1 MTTYII
7 RRLIQAVVLMFIVS
21 LIIFALMRLLP
32 GDPIQMLVDKNS
44 ISQLNEQQIEAIRH
58 DLGLDKSVP
67 LQYVDWVSRMLRGD
81 FGKSMMQGYSIGEE
95 LKRRIP
101 VSLTLGFAAF
111 ILGLVIGPLL
121 GIISAIRRGKLID
134 NIVTVFANIGIT
146 APEFW
151 IAIILLYVFAV
162 KLQMVPLY
170 GWTPPWVDLG
180 ESIRSGILP
189 VFVAALAPI
198 ASSARQARSSVL
210 ETLGEDYVRTA
221 WAKGLNERKVLTKH
235 VIKNSLMPVLT
246 LQGLMLR
253 MVLGGSVIVETIFAI
268 PGMGNF
274 MINGLLSY
282 DYTIVQGVSVV
293 MTLITVLSSLIIDLL
308 YVWVDPR
315 IQYD

>member
-7 RRLIQAVVLMFIVS
+7 RRLIQAVLLMFIVS
-21 LIIFALMRLLP
+21 LIIFLLMRLLP
-32 GDPIQMLVDKNS
+32 GDPIQMLVDKNAV
-44 ISQLNEQQIEAIRH
+44 SQLNEQQIEAIRH
-58 DLGLDKSVP
+58 DLGLDKPLP
-67 LQYVDWVSRMLRGD
+67 LQYIDWGGRMLRGD

-95 LKRRIP
+95 LKRRVP

-121 GIISAIRRGKLID
+121 GIVSAIRRGKAID

-151 IAIILLYVFAV
+151 IAIILLYLFAV
-162 KLQMVPLY
+162 KLHAVPLY
-170 GWTPPWVDLG
+170 GWTPPWADLG
-180 ESIRSGILP
+180 ESIRSSILP

-210 ETLGEDYVRTA
+210 EVLGEDYVRTA
-221 WAKGLNERKVLTKH
+221 WAKGLNERKVLIKH